1 MQCVSLQGMKAAIGR
16 CLMNR
21 TAIPVSRRSMLK
33 LLQEAS
39 ALADAFSANG
49 QVKFAVAPRFVF
61 DVGEWFGVDVGLFAG
76 YRLAVGGF
84 LVVAGFLRWI
94 A

>member
-21 TAIPVSRRSMLK
+21 TAIPVSRRSTLK